1 MHRLEEINV
10 HIGEVKLANEE
21 QMLKTILGSCI
32 GIALRCRKR
41 EICTLSHSL
50 LPKCPDARNDISGRW
65 VDLAVS
71 SALQLLEAGRRE
83 IRHLEAIVAGGG
95 NMIENGSSRKVQIG
109 EMNIQMA
116 TTVLESH
123 RIPIVAEETGGIAGR
138 QLLISGYSME
148 YQISEIPK
156 LIEPSNRK

>member
-1 MHRLEEINV
+1 MDSLREVNV
-10 HIGEVKLANEE
+10 HIGEVKLAGED
-21 QMLKTILGSCI
+21 QLLKTILGSCI

-50 LPKCPDARNDISGRW
+50 LPKCPDDRTDISGRW
-65 VDLAVS
+65 VDLAVT

-83 IRHLEAIVAGGG
+83 KRHLEAIIAGGG

-109 EMNIQMA
+109 ELNIKMA
-116 TTVLESH
+116 NLVLESH
-123 RIPIVAEETGGIAGR
+123 RIPVVAEETGGIAGR
-138 QLLISGYSME
+138 QLLISGQSME

-156 LIEPSNRK
+156 LVARSKRT